1 MKLKIGKRKN
11 CINNR
16 NYSKCILFREQKLAG
31 MITQILNL
39 RKARTKLEGQI
50 DSLAKELEQAKESIK
65 EDRNK
70 TMEDKGKHILDSKN

>member
-16 NYSKCILFREQKLAG
+16 NYSKCILFRDQKLAG
-31 MITQILNL
+31 MKIQILNL
-39 RKARTKLEGQI
+39 RKVRTKLEGQV

>member
-31 MITQILNL
+31 MKTQILNL
-39 RKARTKLEGQI
+39 RKVRTKLEGQV

-70 TMEDKGKHILDSKN
+70 TMEEKEKQILDLKN